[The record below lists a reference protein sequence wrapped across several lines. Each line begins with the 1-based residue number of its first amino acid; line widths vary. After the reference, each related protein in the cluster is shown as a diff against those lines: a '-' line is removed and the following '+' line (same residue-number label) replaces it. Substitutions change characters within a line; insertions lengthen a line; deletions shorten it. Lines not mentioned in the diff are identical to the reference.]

1 MLIDRFGPWII
12 MVGLG
17 PIAVYTAVHSEWVWV
32 AVFTISIAVSWFA
45 WAVPRFAYRRMDRT
59 AELNG
64 WS

>member
-12 MVGLG
+12 TVCLG
-17 PIAVYTAVHSEWVWV
+17 PVAVYTAAHSEWMWL
-32 AVFTISIAVSWFA
+32 AVFTICVAVSWFA
-45 WAVPRFAYRRMDRT
+45 WAVPRLVKRRMKRT